1 MLDPRELRIV
11 PENARRCRICGWMI
25 VPTKHDPDRD
35 LCFCCARNIPIHFTP
50 EVPPDKSV

>member
-25 VPTKHDPDRD
+25 VPTKHDEDRD
-35 LCFCCARNIPIHFTP
+35 LCFCCSRNIPIHFAP
-50 EVPPDKSV
+50 EVPPDKPV